1 MRKGV
6 GITVSLMVV
15 AAAALLG
22 GCGDTAVRRESLWN
36 PSAAEM
42 GPVTS
47 KPQIN
52 NGMSH
57 TIDTNGRLF
66 WDDMGRFWLLDRP
79 SHLTPYPV
87 R

>member
-6 GITVSLMVV
+6 GMTVGLVFV
-15 AAAALLG
+15 AAVALLG
-22 GCGDTAVRRESLWN
+22 GCASEVRREALWD

-42 GPVTS
+42 GPVTT
-47 KPQIN
+47 PEQIN
-52 NGMSH
+52 NGLAH

-79 SHLTPYPV
+79 SRMTPYPIK
-87 R
+87 